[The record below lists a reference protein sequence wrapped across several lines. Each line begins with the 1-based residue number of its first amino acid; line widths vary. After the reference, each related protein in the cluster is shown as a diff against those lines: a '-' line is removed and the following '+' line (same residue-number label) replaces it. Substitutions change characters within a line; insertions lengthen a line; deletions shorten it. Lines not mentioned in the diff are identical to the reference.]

1 MAPPLAPRLL
11 PIKSANQ
18 RETHLF
24 LMHVMFTV
32 IVTKQNKTMC
42 PSVPTHHL
50 YTLIKVLTVCRMPQ
64 ISQVKQQFAFSSHL
78 FVVHYSTVCNLS
90 TTIADTTL

>member
-32 IVTKQNKTMC
+32 IVTKQNDVSIC
-42 PSVPTHHL
+42 AYSPSLHIDQSVDGLP
-50 YTLIKVLTVCRMPQ
+50 YPQ
-64 ISQVKQQFAFSSHL
+64 ISQVKQQRVAFSSHL

>member
-1 MAPPLAPRLL
+1 MIFGMAPPLAPRLL

-32 IVTKQNKTMC
+32 IVTKQNDVSIC
-42 PSVPTHHL
+42 AYSPSLHIDQSVDGLP
-50 YTLIKVLTVCRMPQ
+50 YAPD
-64 ISQVKQQFAFSSHL
+64 FSSETTTSCFLLSPLCCPL
-78 FVVHYSTVCNLS
+78 FHCL
-90 TTIADTTL
+90 